1 MVNQKLV
8 TSIFEKWSTMRH
20 LSKTYK
26 S

>member
-20 LSKTYK
+20 PSKTYK